1 MCFLGVISQSH
12 LRVTE
17 SAFLSSLCLTLSL
30 CHLWVCAPYFSQ
42 SPSPSCRCLPCSS
55 SLHLCMC
62 VFFHVWCTCTS
73 SSLHLCTCI
82 FMSDVRAQP
91 AAAPFWVH
99 LFIKTCFPLHLSVWV
114 RPSDHSALCFQL
126 LHASTLACIM
136 DLPVTSH
143 KHPKG
148 TTLTIPTVSFPQCR
162 FIDTGLLISL
172 SWSCCFFDFSVSDES
187 HYGELFYVLFF

>member
-1 MCFLGVISQSH
+1 MSGYFKSKCASWERFLSPTCEWQSRHSYLLSAWLSHCVISGSV
-12 LRVTE
+12 LLTFRSRVIFHRVGACLAPRLFT
-17 SAFLSSLCLTLSL
+17 SA
-30 CHLWVCAPYFSQ
+30 
-42 SPSPSCRCLPCSS
+42 R
-55 SLHLCMC
+55 

-73 SSLHLCTCI
+73 CGSALLGAFIYQNLFPS
-82 FMSDVRAQP
+82 
-91 AAAPFWVH
+91 AP
-99 LFIKTCFPLHLSVWV
+99 VWV
-114 RPSDHSALCFQL
+114 RPSDHSAPCFQL

-148 TTLTIPTVSFPQCR
+148 TTLTIPTVSFPRCR